1 MLAPLCSTDAS
12 HAGALI
18 WLIAVAFPF
27 FGVINDIL
35 GAFTVTFETFI
46 IPCLVFNIHF
56 GYKRLS
62 TTNQT
67 ESPKQLTP

>member
-1 MLAPLCSTDAS
+1 ML
-12 HAGALI
+12 HAGAII
-18 WLIAVAFPF
+18 WFIAVAFPF

-62 TTNQT
+62 ATNQMET
-67 ESPKQLTP
+67 PKRLSP